1 MPTNMFDV
9 VSHNFL
15 IGKLFLSGT
24 AYTWWSIKGHNVQYN
39 GHQPIHSSARHST
52 GGVASTVD
60 YKEYVNDLLMTL
72 EDSGVGAFMGDIY
85 Y

>member
-1 MPTNMFDV
+1 MKAGGVNISPFTV
-9 VSHNFL
+9 L
-15 IGKLFLSGT
+15 Q
-24 AYTWWSIKGHNVQYN
+24 SIRQ
-39 GHQPIHSSARHST
+39 